1 MTRPSARTAITAAI
15 LAGGAG
21 RRVGGADKG
30 LLEWRGKALVGHAI
44 ARIAPQ
50 VERII
55 ISANRS
61 RERYAAFGFP
71 VVHDRIAGHPGPLA
85 GIAAALAVTTH
96 DWLLCVPV
104 DQPLLPM
111 DLAARLLHSARSHDS
126 AGAVAHDGERRQ
138 VLCAVLARTLAASA
152 AARLADGDAAVW
164 AWQDACGVIEVD
176 FSDQPDAFL
185 NLNHLQS
192 G

>member
-30 LLEWRGKALVGHAI
+30 LLEWQGKALVEHAI

-55 ISANRS
+55 ISANRNPQ
-61 RERYAAFGFP
+61 RYAQFGFP
-71 VVHDRIAGHPGPLA
+71 VVADRLPGHPGPLA
-85 GIAAALAVTTH
+85 GIAAALAATAD

-104 DQPLLPM
+104 DLPLLPM
-111 DLAARLLHSARSHDS
+111 DLAERLLRSALAH
-126 AGAVAHDGERRQ
+126 GGPVAVAHDGERRQ
-138 VLCAVLARTLAASA
+138 VLCVLLARSLAASA
-152 AARLADGDAAVW
+152 EAAIARGDGAVW

-185 NLNHLQS
+185 NLNRIEPA
-192 G
+192 